1 MKHYMLSIYQPDGEP
16 PPPEALEPVM
26 RKMHALVAEAKA
38 TGVWVF
44 NGGLHAP
51 GTASVVRVKDND
63 TLTTDGPYIEGKE
76 FIGGFLVV
84 KVSDLD
90 AALVWA
96 GKLAQALTLPGMSD
110 GLPVEVRPF
119 QHAES

>member
-16 PPPEALEPVM
+16 PAPEALEPVM

-44 NGGLHAP
+44 NGGLHPP
-51 GTASVVRVKDND
+51 GTASVVRVKDNQA
-63 TLTTDGPYIEGKE
+63 LTTDGPYIEGKE
-76 FIGGFLVV
+76 FIGGFLIV

-90 AALVWA
+90 VALQWA
-96 GKLAQALTLPGMSD
+96 GKLAQALTLPGRSD
-110 GLPVEVRPF
+110 GLPIEVRPF
-119 QHAES
+119 QHAG